1 MDTNA
6 IVSVSIYAF
15 VALTVLGGFLV
26 GMRKRFWR
34 ALVYLGVVVAAALL
48 AFGMTNDILVGLG
61 KPTSLEEWQAAV
73 MAEPRLAEYADAFI
87 ELADALPG
95 TLSLIMLIPFS
106 LLGPLLFGLFFG
118 VYRIVLGIAA
128 GIICLV
134 LRFVFPKND
143 HPSKIN
149 RLSGGVLGAV
159 RGVILTFVVLF
170 PIIGYSA
177 MVDDVLAVTDQ
188 AVSGE
193 NYQAVKQEVTVVT
206 DEILLHPVSRA
217 VFEMGGESAFTY
229 LTNAYYTTTEGETL
243 SVDWNKEIKQYSN
256 IILHALP
263 LKDVKLE
270 DFGEAQ
276 ANAIKN
282 IAGDVGSSQVL
293 SHVIAEVLSAV
304 CSKWDAGEPFLSIQK
319 PTTEDENTAAILET
333 AIDTFKNSTP
343 ATVAEDLM
351 SVAELFSVMVKY
363 DAFTSMSDPEQLMD
377 LLNNNDFMADAID
390 VLKNNER
397 LEGLLKETV
406 KTGVKA
412 ALETAV
418 DQDSFNQAIEAV
430 NQAAADQLNALSHLD
445 AEEQKAAVA
454 DAITDA
460 MADHSIEGGSAV
472 VDYVAELLVEE
483 FADKIADGSVS
494 PDEIADYL
502 GLYPKS

>member
-6 IVSVSIYAF
+6 IVSLSIYAF
-15 VALTVLGGFLV
+15 AALTVLGGFLV

-48 AFGMTNDILVGLG
+48 AFGMTSDILIGLG
-61 KPTSLEEWQAAV
+61 RPTSPEEWQAAV

-106 LLGPLLFGLFFG
+106 LMGPLLFGLIFG
-118 VYRIVLGIAA
+118 LYRIVLGIAA
-128 GIICLV
+128 GIICLI
-134 LRFVFPKND
+134 LRFVFPKNP
-143 HPSKIN
+143 HPSAVN

-170 PIIGYSA
+170 PLIGYSA
-177 MVDDVLAVTDQ
+177 MADDVLAATDQ
-188 AVSGE
+188 AISGE
-193 NYQAVKQEVTVVT
+193 NYQTVRQEITVVT
-206 DEILLHPVSRA
+206 DQIQNNPISQLTYD
-217 VFEMGGESAFTY
+217 MGGEAAFAY
-229 LTNAYYTTTEGETL
+229 LTRARYETAEGETL
-243 SVDWNKEIKQYSN
+243 SVDWNKEIEQYTN

-263 LKDVKLE
+263 LKGVKLE
-270 DFGEAQ
+270 DFEEAQ
-276 ANAIKN
+276 ANAIKD
-282 IAGDVGSSQVL
+282 IAGDVGNSQVL

-304 CSKWDAGEPFLSIQK
+304 CSKWDAGEPFLNIQK
-319 PTTEDENTAAILET
+319 PTTEDEKVAAILET
-333 AIDTFKNSTP
+333 AIDTFKDSTP

-351 SVAELFSVMVKY
+351 SVAELFSVMVEY
-363 DAFTSMSDPEQLMD
+363 NAFASINNSEQLLD
-377 LLNNNDFMADAID
+377 LLSNNDFMTDAID

-397 LEGLLKETV
+397 LENLLKETV

-412 ALETAV
+412 VLETAV
-418 DQDSFNQAIEAV
+418 DQDSFNQAIESV

-483 FADKIADGSVS
+483 FADKIADGAVS